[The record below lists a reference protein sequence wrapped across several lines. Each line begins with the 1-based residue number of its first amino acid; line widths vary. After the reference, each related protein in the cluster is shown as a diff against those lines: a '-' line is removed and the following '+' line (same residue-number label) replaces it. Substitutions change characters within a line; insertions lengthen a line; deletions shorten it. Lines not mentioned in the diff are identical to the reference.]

1 MVLFSFEIITM
12 ALGVQIWQFKLLGAA
27 WCQIAKSTHIGH
39 LASFFFLI
47 DIVMRNLKNPKQQ
60 QKYVVYQS
68 FPHYLYEENWQFL
81 ECDPVLKIKY
91 FNI

>member
-27 WCQIAKSTHIGH
+27 WCQIAKCTHIGH
-39 LASFFFLI
+39 LTFFVLI
-47 DIVMRNLKNPKQQ
+47 DIAMQNLKKPKEQ
-60 QKYVVYQS
+60 QKYGVYQS
-68 FPHYLYEENWQFL
+68 FPHYLYEEYWQFL
-81 ECDPVLKIKY
+81 ESDLVLKIKN